1 MPGEPALHEVA
12 QCTQNAS
19 PDNENT
25 PRTPLSHPYPCP
37 GQTDFFLWPRR
48 RSPRARGH
56 PRALRAQ
63 VCPCGPGPHPPVPA
77 QLPANSGSFGIKLAH
92 AALDRTRHDVRYE
105 PAYVKLAYPG
115 GDVDPATG
123 VCTDEI
129 IRACRALGLDLQ
141 KLVHEDMKANF
152 SKYPK
157 NWGLSR
163 PDRNIDH
170 RRVPNLQT
178 FLKRQGAELP
188 VTSNAEDYHPGDIVT
203 CTVPPHL
210 PHIMMVVP
218 APDGAPAPGWC
229 TTSAAARSSKTICS
243 PTHSPATTAG
253 AGAEHRGSMK
263 LHNRRQGVIFLIS

>member
-1 MPGEPALHEVA
+1 MKWRSVPRTRLQTMKTRLALPSPILIPALARLIFSCGLAVA
-12 QCTQNAS
+12 A
-19 PDNENT
+19 PAPEGT
-25 PRTPLSHPYPCP
+25 PALSEPKSALADQGLTPQS
-37 GQTDFFLWPRR
+37 R
-48 RSPRARGH
+48 
-56 PRALRAQ
+56 
-63 VCPCGPGPHPPVPA
+63 A

-218 APDGAPAPGWC
+218 APDGGSRPWVVHNIGRGPQLEDNLFTYPLTGHYRWRP
-229 TTSAAARSSKTICS
+229 ARST
-243 PTHSPATTAG
+243 G
-253 AGAEHRGSMK
+253 G
-263 LHNRRQGVIFLIS
+263 Q